1 MESVPKIEGHA
12 AFYAHLRAGQVD
24 EARMI
29 GLENDRFVEKI
40 LFGRKYYEAPIITSR
55 ICGICPTIHSTTS
68 IRAIE
73 DACGITPTAQTVK
86 LRKLLLCGQMIQS
99 HSLHLYLLV
108 LPDFVGVS
116 SSFELQKS
124 HPELFQNAIFLKRYA
139 DAIIDTIGGR
149 AVHPITDVPGGFKHF
164 PDKKKLKS
172 LVDDFKNVIEI
183 ARKTVELFSGFSYP
197 AIKQDLIYCALSDDK
212 EYAFY
217 DGEIKTSRG
226 NKFQSKSYNR
236 EIYEEMRHYTRA
248 KFGTLKGEE
257 MIVGAMA
264 RMNLNWKLMGKE
276 IIDLINTSVIPTPK
290 GPLRGE
296 TEIQKT
302 IGIDSGSQV
311 TGRNDN
317 WLFTN
322 PFDNIIAQAIENYY
336 FVLQSQKLIQ
346 NFISEGIDKKEPVK
360 PPEAFGTGT
369 AACEAPRGTLYHH
382 YGLDKDGYIIKCDI
396 ITPTVQNLPAMEK
409 DMKGLAPV
417 IKDMSPEER
426 TKTIEMLIRAYD
438 PCITCA
444 TH

>member
-1 MESVPKIEGHA
+1 MSESIPKIEGHA
-12 AFYAHLRAGQVD
+12 AFYAHLRAGRVD

-73 DACGITPTAQTVK
+73 DACGITSTKQTVE
-86 LRKLLLCGQMIQS
+86 LRKLLLCGQMVQS

-108 LPDFVGVS
+108 LPDFVGAS

-124 HPELFQNAIFLKRYA
+124 HPDLFQNAITLKRYA

-149 AVHPITDVPGGFKHF
+149 AVHPIADVPGGFKHF

-172 LVDDFKNVIEI
+172 LIDDFKDVAEI
-183 ARKTVELFSGFSYP
+183 ARKTVELFSSFSYP
-197 AIKQDLIYCALSDDK
+197 QIKQDLIYCALTNND
-212 EYAFY
+212 YNIY
-217 DGEIKTSRG
+217 DGEIKTSKG
-226 NKFQSKSYNR
+226 NKFQSKSYNHQ
-236 EIYEEMRHYTRA
+236 IYEEMRHYTRA

-257 MIVGAMA
+257 MIVGAIA
-264 RMNLNWKLMGKE
+264 RMNLNRDKLG
-276 IIDLINTSVIPTPK
+276 
-290 GPLRGE
+290 
-296 TEIQKT
+296 
-302 IGIDSGSQV
+302 
-311 TGRNDN
+311 NDIKK
-317 WLFTN
+317 LFTDLKIENSFNN
-322 PFDNIIAQAIENYY
+322 PFDNVIAQAIENYH
-336 FVLQSQKLIQ
+336 FVLESQKLIEH
-346 NFISEGIDKKEPVK
+346 FLAEGIDKKEPVK
-360 PPEAFGTGT
+360 PPRQFGIGT

-382 YGLDKDGYIIKCDI
+382 YELDKDGYIIKCDI

-409 DMKGLAPV
+409 DMKGLSPI
-417 IKDMSPEER
+417 IKDMGTEER
-426 TKTIEMLIRAYD
+426 AKTIEMLIRAYD